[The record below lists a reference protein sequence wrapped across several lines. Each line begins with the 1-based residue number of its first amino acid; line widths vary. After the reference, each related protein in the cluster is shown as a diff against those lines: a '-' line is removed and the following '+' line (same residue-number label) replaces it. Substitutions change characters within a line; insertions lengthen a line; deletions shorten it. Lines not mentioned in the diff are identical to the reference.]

1 MKTHKKIDVIV
12 VAGGSGKRMK
22 SSEPKQFMTL
32 LGKPV
37 LLHSLLP
44 FQHSEMV
51 SQIILVAPANEL
63 ERCRNQIVD
72 LYHLDKVTRIVA
84 GGKERTDSVKAGLK
98 ALNSGGDYIAVH
110 DGARPLI
117 EVKIIE
123 QVFNE
128 AIRTGAA
135 MLVKPVAETVKE
147 VDDSGEVLRT
157 ISREKLRLAQTPQVF
172 CAEWIKKAYDCF
184 PANRQA
190 TDDACILEY
199 AGYPVKT
206 VCGNAANIKITTP
219 DDLAIAE
226 FILEQRSK
234 DHENRN
240 RI

>member
-1 MKTHKKIDVIV
+1 MKTHKKIAVIV

-22 SSEPKQFMTL
+22 TSEPKQFLSL

-51 SQIILVAPANEL
+51 SRIILVAPANEL
-63 ERCRNQIVD
+63 ERCRHQIVD
-72 LYHLDKVTRIVA
+72 AYHLHKVTRIVA
-84 GGKERTDSVKAGLK
+84 GGEERADSVKAGLK
-98 ALNSGGDYIAVH
+98 ALGSGEDYIAVH

-117 EVKIIE
+117 EIKSIE

-135 MLVKPVAETVKE
+135 MLVQPITDTVKE
-147 VDDSGEVLRT
+147 VNESGEVQRT

-172 CAEWIKKAYDCF
+172 SAEWLRKAYDGF
-184 PANRQA
+184 PVDSKA
-190 TDDACILEY
+190 TDDAGVMEH

-206 VCGNAANIKITTP
+206 VCGNTANIKITTP

-226 FILEQRSK
+226 FILEQRSR